1 MDKKVNGIILT
12 KQLFLML
19 TGIYNYLSAF
29 VVSVVLCALQSC
41 HTSGGCEMNYSNA
54 KSLGNISFT
63 KESEKWLPE
72 MGLDSILFANSNG
85 AKFFF
90 TINRYKDNN
99 NEYELY
105 LNQDL
110 SGGSCVTRDYNYVLG
125 SIHNY
130 RLINSQVPFYINMD
144 RMLNLIE
151 RACSDTITLKDI
163 INLSDKIN
171 IRIGSNY
178 CEFVLK
184 DSSTYKK
191 NDIIILDSL
200 YHQVYEVPSLRQGYE
215 QVVKAYYFQSG
226 KGLIGFK
233 FSNNEIWARK
243 AY

>member
-1 MDKKVNGIILT
+1 MLT
-12 KQLFLML
+12 K
-19 TGIYNYLSAF
+19 IYIYLSAF
-29 VVSVVLCALQSC
+29 LVSLVLFILQSC
-41 HTSGGCEMNYSNA
+41 HTGGGCEMNYSNA
-54 KSLGNISFT
+54 KSLGDVSFT
-63 KESEKWLPE
+63 SESEKWLPE
-72 MGLDSILFANSNG
+72 LGLDSALFVNSNG

-110 SGGSCVTRDYNYVLG
+110 RGGSCVKRDYNYVSG
-125 SIHNY
+125 SIDNY
-130 RLINSQVPFYINMD
+130 RLICNQVPFYINMD
-144 RMLNLIE
+144 RMLNLNE
-151 RACSDTITLKDI
+151 RTYSDTIKLKDI

-191 NDIIILDSL
+191 SDIIILDSL
-200 YHQVYEVPSLRQGYE
+200 YHKVYEVSSLRKGYE
-215 QVVKAYYFQSG
+215 QVIQTYYFQSG